1 VVSARVTGLAWSTPL
16 GTGLDEVWQALLDGA
31 GGVRELPFPHR
42 LRSSLAAAVPAPP
55 PHEHPAQR
63 QVALAAGTLAAA
75 FADAGLAADDPGVR
89 IVLGTSYG
97 GDLDDPDTISLHQWA
112 RLVARRA
119 GHPHEPVTV
128 TTACS
133 AGADSVLVG
142 AALIAAGQCEVA
154 VCGGADV
161 ITAAKRLGHS
171 ALGTMSTTGLR
182 AFDDEHDGMV
192 LGEGAAFLVLE
203 HTGTTR
209 PAYATLSGAGS
220 ANDAATLTA
229 PDTSGAAVALA
240 VRRALLHSGLS
251 TADIAVVS
259 AHGSGTPLSDRTEA
273 ACLSEL
279 FSGNDFPPVVFATK
293 GALGH
298 SLGATGAIE
307 AITVILALRD
317 GVVPPV
323 AGLRSPLAP
332 LAPLLPA
339 GSARRFTGTAGISL
353 TLGFG
358 GFDTCLLF
366 TRGSRS

>member
-1 VVSARVTGLAWSTPL
+1 VVSARITGLAWSTPL
-16 GTGLDEVWQALLDGA
+16 GTGLDEVWWALLDGEC
-31 GGVRELPFPHR
+31 GIRELPSPHR
-42 LRSSLAAAVPAPP
+42 LRSSLAAAVPAAASN
-55 PHEHPAQR
+55 EHPARR
-63 QVALAAGTLAAA
+63 QVTLAADTLAAA
-75 FADAGLAADDPGVR
+75 FADAGRNADEPGVR

-97 GDLDDPDTISLHQWA
+97 GDLDDPDTISLHHWA
-112 RLVARRA
+112 REVAERV

-142 AALIAAGQCEVA
+142 AQLIAAGQCEVA
-154 VCGGADV
+154 VCGGVDV

-171 ALGTMSTTGLR
+171 ALGTMSTGGLR

-203 HTGTTR
+203 HPDTKR
-209 PAYATLSGAGS
+209 PAYATLAGAGS

-229 PDTSGAAVALA
+229 PDTSGASVVLA
-240 VRRALLHSGLS
+240 VRRALLHSGL
-251 TADIAVVS
+251 TVADIAVVS

-273 ACLSEL
+273 ACLSGL
-279 FSGNDFPPVVFATK
+279 FQDSPPVVFATK

-317 GVVPPV
+317 GVAPPV
-323 AGLRSPLAP
+323 PGLRSPLAE
-332 LAPLLPA
+332 LAPMLPA
-339 GSARRFTGTAGISL
+339 GEARKFAGTAGISL

-366 TRGSRS
+366 SRGPRS